1 MSANSAAH
9 PAIVPPS
16 SVRGQHYD
24 ALVVG
29 SGHNGL
35 VAALCAVCAGLR
47 VPVVERASPQHRAV
61 HALHHPQL
69 AQWCSRSHQL
79 GFFHAMG
86 AVRDRGIVGLYS
98 ASAGT
103 HPAGSVIGCAGY
115 LAARGMPAR
124 FGLERAGAERV
135 GGNALGP
142 CQSQFG
148 ISTVSTTWIT
158 PFLAKMLA
166 VVTFESLIF
175 TPPVKLTVKFL
186 PASWVG
192 TGPAFRSPEPTAPA
206 ST

>member
-1 MSANSAAH
+1 MQW
-9 PAIVPPS
+9 VP
-16 SVRGQHYD
+16 Y
-24 ALVVG
+24 
-29 SGHNGL
+29 
-35 VAALCAVCAGLR
+35 
-47 VPVVERASPQHRAV
+47 
-61 HALHHPQL
+61 
-69 AQWCSRSHQL
+69 
-79 GFFHAMG
+79 
-86 AVRDRGIVGLYS
+86 DRGIVGLYS